1 MGLDSRRV
9 GGWRRAGLRTTGVAP
24 GWRPEGWRHGC
35 RPLGDHQEGTDS
47 QLQAR
52 ASLRSAPDGW
62 PVGTREA
69 AIAVSLIALLRLTRA
84 PFQRAD
90 SALRERGQ
98 CSDLPEEAGH
108 VDEFPFLRDP
118 SALA

>member
-1 MGLDSRRV
+1 MFSTSGSIIVPFV
-9 GGWRRAGLRTTGVAP
+9 GASKYPTERPLWPRTPSAIPLSDGTRLPPRGWLEASGLRTTGVAP

-62 PVGTREA
+62 PV
-69 AIAVSLIALLRLTRA
+69 
-84 PFQRAD
+84 
-90 SALRERGQ
+90 
-98 CSDLPEEAGH
+98 
-108 VDEFPFLRDP
+108 
-118 SALA
+118 